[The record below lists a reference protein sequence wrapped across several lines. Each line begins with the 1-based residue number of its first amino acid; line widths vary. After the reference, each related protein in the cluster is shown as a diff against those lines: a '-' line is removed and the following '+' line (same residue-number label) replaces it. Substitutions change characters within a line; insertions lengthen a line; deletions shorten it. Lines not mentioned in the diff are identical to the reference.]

1 MDKCYLLND
10 ICVCC
15 GAPVPEG
22 WQVCRYCEKETD
34 SSRPRHLSLLDVM
47 SIQMGCT
54 YLSDLHF
61 LNSDQRALL
70 AGKLNRLTPKDADLH
85 DWNDALEYLTG
96 DSRPRA
102 TAEQAKAALI
112 AGLSAP

>member
-1 MDKCYLLND
+1 MDKRYLPND

-22 WQVCRYCEKETD
+22 WQVCRDC
-34 SSRPRHLSLLDVM
+34 
-47 SIQMGCT
+47 
-54 YLSDLHF
+54 
-61 LNSDQRALL
+61 DQRVLL

-85 DWNDALEYLTG
+85 DWNDALEYLT
-96 DSRPRA
+96 RA
-102 TAEQAKAALI
+102 TAEQGKAALI